1 VSSQFRSLGIPTK
14 SIGPYDDV
22 DEPEKA
28 VATVLVLN
36 ASEFNEEIQ
45 LTEIFAVG
53 VANGITPGNVILVS
67 ESIEFQ
73 KYFPA
78 SALRQDQLITYQ
90 DVNSLVTGLLMYLTA
105 KGNLSVKLSV
115 P

>member
-1 VSSQFRSLGIPTK
+1 MSLPW
-14 SIGPYDDV
+14 SITT
-22 DEPEKA
+22 
-28 VATVLVLN
+28 TVRNPIRNRDFLKTISEFEGL
-36 ASEFNEEIQ
+36 EFNEEIQ

-78 SALRQDQLITYQ
+78 SALRQGQLITYQ
-90 DVNSLVTGLLMYLTA
+90 DVNSLVIGLLMHLTT
-105 KGNLSVKLSV
+105 KGSLSVKISI